1 MRHPNEP
8 SLAELYKI
16 RKKLESEMKNL
27 REAGLSDE
35 AYVYWTRKKKTLIV
49 QIARLELEEGLPE
62 EKPEEKSEEKHEK
75 RVKKGKA
82 RD

>member
-16 RKKLESEMKNL
+16 RDELQAQMKNL

-35 AYVYWTRKKKTLIV
+35 GYVYFTRKKKTLIV

-62 EKPEEKSEEKHEK
+62 EKPEKPEKKAK
-75 RVKKGKA
+75 KVKAKA
-82 RD
+82 NE